1 MSTEV
6 TLPVTGMTC
15 GGCENAVKRAVGLL
29 SGVTA
34 VTASHRDNTVQVTFD
49 PAVIAPAEIAGR
61 IRALG
66 YTVAA

>member
-1 MSTEV
+1 MHTEV

-15 GGCENAVKRAVGLL
+15 GGCENAVKRAVERLP
-29 SGVTA
+29 GVTA
-34 VTASHRDNTVQVTFD
+34 VVASHRDGTVQVSFD
-49 PAVIAPAEIAGR
+49 PAVIAAADIAGR